1 MYLLYKN
8 TLFYINIVLGTAQMD
23 CTSFPYSSSIPII
36 PCDLAG
42 IFTTFTCVLF
52 FSYDRTLFH
61 RLFYRCFFLLKEIA
75 ILRTEI
81 SNIYFFIPLLYKFL
95 AFSPNSE
102 CALMARSNVT
112 PFESTPSGNVSSN
125 SFRYSS

>member
-61 RLFYRCFFLLKEIA
+61 RLFYRLFLFIK
-75 ILRTEI
+75 RN
-81 SNIYFFIPLLYKFL
+81 SNIENRNIKYLFFYSFIIQISCLFSKF
-95 AFSPNSE
+95 
-102 CALMARSNVT
+102 
-112 PFESTPSGNVSSN
+112 
-125 SFRYSS
+125 